1 MKVSS
6 IIRHKWFILLA
17 AILYR
22 YYLDLSY
29 TMLTDTYPVEFPLKI
44 NAFKMLLSYLVICV
58 LILITY
64 KKDFVSSYLFRILTF
79 FTIIPLSSVYA
90 MKDESSVFFFMV
102 VISYG
107 ATQLLF
113 IKNHHERKE
122 IEIPPSSFKNISVL
136 RYSCIIFLLITVLLM
151 YHQLG
156 IPSLAALVLENVYDI
171 RQDFNVSNYTRYMLF
186 VSAQVIVPFGIA
198 EGYVRRNR
206 IQIILCIVIQLLFY
220 LWAGSKTWF
229 FSIFLILA
237 IMLLISRK
245 KNLDYFFVGLALLCA
260 LGYHGRENIAWQQ
273 VASLLNRRVLLDPA
287 ALKFSYY
294 DYFIV
299 NDNRLVLFSSTILGP
314 IFRGLFISQADYPED
329 ISIKYTDKP
338 SNAVTGIYGGDI
350 ANWGW
355 LAFVLVPVFLYLL
368 ADLAEKSKYNIG
380 NAFTCLFLSYL
391 FFSFND
397 HRIVSYFLDFQ
408 GIVCVIIL
416 YLMSKKRIQIKKVV
430 G

>member
-64 KKDFVSSYLFRILTF
+64 KKDLVSLYLFRILTF
-79 FTIIPLSSVYA
+79 FTIIPISSVYA
-90 MKDESSVFFFMV
+90 MKDESSIFFFLTCLT
-102 VISYG
+102 YG
-107 ATQLLF
+107 AVQILF
-113 IKNHHERKE
+113 INAHNER
-122 IEIPPSSFKNISVL
+122 IETDVPLSAFKSVKYLRLSFL
-136 RYSCIIFLLITVLLM
+136 FLLALTTFLM
-151 YHQLG
+151 YVQLG
-156 IPSLAALVLENVYDI
+156 IPSMEALILENVYEI
-171 RQDFNVSNYTRYMLF
+171 RQDLNITNYVRYLLF
-186 VSAQVIVPFGIA
+186 ICAQVIVPFGIA
-198 EGYVRRNR
+198 EGYVQKNW
-206 IQIILCIVIQLLFY
+206 IQIVICILFQLLFF
-220 LWAGSKTWF
+220 LWTGNKTWF
-229 FSIFLILA
+229 FSILLILA
-237 IMLLISRK
+237 IMVLLLK
-245 KNLDYFFVGLALLCA
+245 KINLDYFFVGLAILCA
-260 LGYHGRENIAWQQ
+260 IGYYGKDSIVGIQ
-273 VASLLNRRVLLDPA
+273 VGSLLNRRVLLDPA

-294 DYFIV
+294 DYFIE
-299 NDNRLVLFSSTILGP
+299 NNHDYIYFSSTILGP
-314 IFRGLFISQADYPED
+314 LISGLTKADGDYTQD
-329 ISIKYTDKP
+329 ISGQYTDKA
-338 SNAVTGIYGGDI
+338 SNAITGIYGGDI

-355 LAFVLVPVFLYLL
+355 FAFILVPIFLYVL
-368 ADLAEKSKYNIG
+368 ASLAEKSKYRIG
-380 NAFTCLFLSYL
+380 SNFTYLFLVYI
-391 FFSFND
+391 FFLFND